1 MNSLKK
7 LLAIS
12 LLYALPGG
20 VFAQHTTVVSDYRSR
35 TFVDRYTDSLRM
47 AQQALGMDNTSY
59 HNDSVKSFIPKAK
72 YAPLF
77 LPTTYYQK
85 IGERSI
91 EAKDF
96 SQDLAINALVRA
108 LLYVY
113 LYRPDLVQTT
123 DESLHKIGPSKGID
137 KPLVAADKQ
146 LPIEK
151 VSKIEEPTLEAPD
164 IKVYKPNFWTYH
176 GDFYLQ
182 FIQNYVSDNWY
193 KGGESN
199 YSAVGAITLGANYNN
214 KQKVKWDNKLEM
226 KLGLQT
232 SQTDNLHKLK
242 TSEDLL
248 RYTGKLGFQA
258 TKKWYYTL
266 QLIANTQFLRGY
278 KNNDPFV
285 YSAFANPLNV
295 NLSLGMDYNVEWF
308 NKRLVGSIHMAPF
321 AYNFKYVSRLSLSER
336 NGLDIGHHTLHSLGS
351 ECTVDLQW
359 NFNDMVKW
367 RTRLYGYTTYR
378 RSEIEW
384 ENTFILQF
392 SRYLSSNIF
401 IYPRFD
407 DGGLRDGKFGYWQIK
422 EYASFGIA
430 YSF

>member
-151 VSKIEEPTLEAPD
+151 VSKIAEPTLEAPD

-295 NLSLGMDYNVEWF
+295 NLSLGMD
-308 NKRLVGSIHMAPF
+308 
-321 AYNFKYVSRLSLSER
+321 
-336 NGLDIGHHTLHSLGS
+336 
-351 ECTVDLQW
+351 
-359 NFNDMVKW
+359 
-367 RTRLYGYTTYR
+367 
-378 RSEIEW
+378 
-384 ENTFILQF
+384 
-392 SRYLSSNIF
+392 
-401 IYPRFD
+401 
-407 DGGLRDGKFGYWQIK
+407 
-422 EYASFGIA
+422 
-430 YSF
+430 

>member
-1 MNSLKK
+1 MNSLKN
-7 LLAIS
+7 LLAIF
-12 LLYALPGG
+12 LLHALPGG
-20 VFAQHTTVVSDYRSR
+20 VFAQRLTVASDNRSK
-35 TFVDRYTDSLRM
+35 TFVERYTDSLRM
-47 AQQALGMDNTSY
+47 AQQALDMNNTSY
-59 HNDSVKSFIPKAK
+59 NGDSTKLFVPKGK

-77 LPTTYYQK
+77 LPPTYYGK
-85 IGERSI
+85 IGERML

-96 SQDLAINALVRA
+96 SQDIATNALART

-113 LYRPDLVQTT
+113 LHRPDLVQTT
-123 DESLHKIGPSKGID
+123 DDYLNKIGPSKAID
-137 KPLVAADKQ
+137 KPLVAVNKQ

-151 VSKIEEPTLEAPD
+151 VSKIEEPKPEAPD

-182 FIQNYVSDNWY
+182 FIQNYISDNWY

-199 YSAVGAITLGANYNN
+199 YSAVGAVTLAANYNN

-226 KLGLQT
+226 KLGIQT

-258 TKKWYYTL
+258 TKKWYYTI
-266 QLIANTQFLRGY
+266 QLIGNTQFLRGF

-308 NKRLVGSIHMAPF
+308 NKRLVGSIHMAPL

-336 NGLDIGHHTLHSLGS
+336 NGLDAGHHTLHNLGS
-351 ECTVDLQW
+351 ECTFDLQW
-359 NFNDMVKW
+359 NFSDRVKW
-367 RTRLYGYTTYR
+367 QTRLYGYTTYR

-407 DGGLRDGKFGYWQIK
+407 DAGLRDHKFGYWQIK